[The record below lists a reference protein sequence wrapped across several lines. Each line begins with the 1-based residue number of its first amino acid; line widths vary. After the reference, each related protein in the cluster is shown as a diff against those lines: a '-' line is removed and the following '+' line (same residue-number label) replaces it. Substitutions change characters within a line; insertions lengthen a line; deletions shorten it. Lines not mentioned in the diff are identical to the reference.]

1 MINVT
6 MLALALCAGIC
17 LIGCA
22 SIDKR
27 KDADPETETSGK
39 VEQQRTAGNETSGS
53 SPEVQQTPA
62 AYTGGSGDRAIVSGT
77 GTNTGEA
84 IFPRVAASLFETLDR
99 IVPGTLSELNWNR
112 IATVVV
118 GLLFIAMIY
127 GLAFALGRLPA
138 RRRAAASRRAAAG
151 RGGTPR
157 TAAQAGA

>member
-1 MINVT
+1 
-6 MLALALCAGIC
+6 
-17 LIGCA
+17 
-22 SIDKR
+22 
-27 KDADPETETSGK
+27 
-39 VEQQRTAGNETSGS
+39 
-53 SPEVQQTPA
+53 VQQTPA